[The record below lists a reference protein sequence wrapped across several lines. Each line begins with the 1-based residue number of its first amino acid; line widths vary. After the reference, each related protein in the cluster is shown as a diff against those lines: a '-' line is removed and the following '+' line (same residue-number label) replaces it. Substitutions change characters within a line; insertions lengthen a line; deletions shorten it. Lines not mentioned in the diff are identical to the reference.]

1 MPAGE
6 AIKLRRFSQLHPPGL
21 EFAANR
27 AFERG
32 ACTCVARSWQSLPP
46 EKEQLLNKRKNL
58 AMRKHRLTAQKKKA
72 RQKGIDPSANALW
85 NVGPWEE
92 RRSRGW
98 RNQRSGAE
106 STDTG
111 ST

>member
-1 MPAGE
+1 M
-6 AIKLRRFSQLHPPGL
+6 
-21 EFAANR
+21 
-27 AFERG
+27 
-32 ACTCVARSWQSLPP
+32 
-46 EKEQLLNKRKNL
+46 NKRKNL
-58 AMRKHRLTAQKKKA
+58 ADRKHRLTAQKKKA

-98 RNQRSGAE
+98 RNQRTTGE

-111 ST
+111 TTPTRRTRARS

>member
-1 MPAGE
+1 LKAGG
-6 AIKLRRFSQLHPPGL
+6 GL
-21 EFAANR
+21 EFAR
-27 AFERG
+27 ARN
-32 ACTCVARSWQSLPP
+32 QHD
-46 EKEQLLNKRKNL
+46 KELLLNKRKNL

-98 RNQRSGAE
+98 RNQRSGSESAE
-106 STDTG
+106 PAAPARRPRARS
-111 ST
+111 